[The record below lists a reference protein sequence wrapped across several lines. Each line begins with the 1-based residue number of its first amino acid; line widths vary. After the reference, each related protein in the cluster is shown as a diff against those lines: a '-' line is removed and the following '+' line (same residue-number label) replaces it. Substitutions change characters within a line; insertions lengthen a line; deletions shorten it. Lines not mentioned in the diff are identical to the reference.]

1 MPLYIIPDRKVSLAD
16 VREGMR
22 NHYEGTELSMTNDPG
37 AGVYKVPYRWRP
49 MTFKSEGREYFNER
63 AIATQ
68 QTGFVLIAQMRSWLP
83 DAVGGILWFGVDDAN
98 TAVLTPMYT
107 SSPRSPNATAVAT
120 GA

>member
-1 MPLYIIPDRKVSLAD
+1 
-16 VREGMR
+16 
-22 NHYEGTELSMTNDPG
+22 
-37 AGVYKVPYRWRP
+37 

-98 TAVLTPMYT
+98 TAVLTPMYASIT
-107 SSPRSPNATAVAT
+107 EIPRMLPSWQREHDGVQLDVCLLDPQL
-120 GA
+120 GS